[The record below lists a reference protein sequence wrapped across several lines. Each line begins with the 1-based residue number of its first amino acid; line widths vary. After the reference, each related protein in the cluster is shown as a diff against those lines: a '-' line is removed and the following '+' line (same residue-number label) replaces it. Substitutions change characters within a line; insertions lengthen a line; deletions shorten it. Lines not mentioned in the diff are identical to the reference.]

1 MCKISFSGNAG
12 KMRCFYI
19 GNRIEF
25 SKEIGERK
33 DKICPLR
40 GLGLLVEGLRRSYD
54 HSDTMSYL
62 MNKEV

>member
-1 MCKISFSGNAG
+1 MWKISFSGNAG
-12 KMRCFYI
+12 KMRYFYV

-33 DKICPLR
+33 YKIYPLR
-40 GLGLLVEGLRRSYD
+40 GLRLLEEGLRRSYD